1 MGSNF
6 IYNFNGDM
14 MLEIYFNIRK
24 DEYDEDYWEDLNP
37 VIDTVGK
44 RIILSWEAP
53 NYLRVS
59 NRCKAFTAL
68 HKDFEYVLKDMDYVQ
83 KIVGEDLSDCK
94 FRVNIE
100 VNYDNFEYNP
110 V

>member
-1 MGSNF
+1 
-6 IYNFNGDM
+6 M

-24 DEYDEDYWEDLNP
+24 DEYDEDYWQDLNP
-37 VIDTVGK
+37 IIDTVGK

-83 KIVGEDLSDCK
+83 KIVGDDLSDCK

-100 VNYDNFEYNP
+100 VNYDDFEYNP